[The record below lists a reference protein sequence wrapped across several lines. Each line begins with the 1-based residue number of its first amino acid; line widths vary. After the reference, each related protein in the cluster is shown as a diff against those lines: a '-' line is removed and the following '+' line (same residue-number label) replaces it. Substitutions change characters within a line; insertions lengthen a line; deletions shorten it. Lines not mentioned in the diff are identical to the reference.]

1 MYGPMGLC
9 HVATLTLKPHATKGS
24 TRVEVEAIVVADTLG
39 SVYHLSKSHRTLR
52 LRGR

>member
-1 MYGPMGLC
+1 M
-9 HVATLTLKPHATKGS
+9 ATLSFKPHATKGG

-52 LRGR
+52 FRGR